1 MSLNPKIHLVGCG
14 ILRKEIHFLLQDF
27 PAEFRQ
33 IYYDSALHCDMTQ
46 LSKVLHA
53 TLSKHSPSQTM
64 IFYGNCHPQIDE
76 WLEQKSMRRIPGQNC
91 VSMLLGYDLFMQKLS
106 QGSFFLLE
114 DWAQRW
120 QEIVFKTMGTHKTS
134 LIQKFYQEHHT
145 HLLALRTPCS
155 GNYEIEAEEA
165 AELVGLPLEWMDV
178 DLDLF
183 KNLLW
188 QSLHSMLDQH
198 SQAAHSSM

>member
-14 ILRKEIHFLLQDF
+14 ILRKEIHFLLQSF
-27 PAEFRQ
+27 PAEFKQ
-33 IYYDSALHCDMTQ
+33 VYYDSALHCDLTQ

-53 TLSKHSPSQTM
+53 TLAKHPPTQTL
-64 IFYGNCHPQIDE
+64 IFYGSCHPLLDQ
-76 WLEQKSMRRIPGQNC
+76 WLDQKSMHRIPGQNC
-91 VSMLLGYDLFMQKLS
+91 VAMLLGYDRFMHKLG

-114 DWAQRW
+114 DWAKRW
-120 QEIVFKTMGTHKTS
+120 QDIVFKTMGTHKKNI
-134 LIQKFYQEHHT
+134 IQRFYREHHT

-178 DLDLF
+178 DLDHF
-183 KNLLW
+183 RDLLW
-188 QSLHSMLDQH
+188 QNLQILLDQH
-198 SQAAHSSM
+198 QNAVHSSM